1 MQHRIGNRQD
11 MGGSQQCQKCLKFGH
26 WTFDCNNQRT
36 YLYRPSRTTVEKNPH
51 LKTKEIF
58 EKGPQG
64 PRIHDGDWK
73 RSTLNNNKDKDSS
86 SSGSDSDSDKSEG
99 DKLQKELSKLIEEH
113 KKV

>member
-1 MQHRIGNRQD
+1 M
-11 MGGSQQCQKCLKFGH
+11 
-26 WTFDCNNQRT
+26 
-36 YLYRPSRTTVEKNPH
+36 
-51 LKTKEIF
+51 KTKEIF

-73 RSTLNNNKDKDSS
+73 RSTLTKNKEKDSS